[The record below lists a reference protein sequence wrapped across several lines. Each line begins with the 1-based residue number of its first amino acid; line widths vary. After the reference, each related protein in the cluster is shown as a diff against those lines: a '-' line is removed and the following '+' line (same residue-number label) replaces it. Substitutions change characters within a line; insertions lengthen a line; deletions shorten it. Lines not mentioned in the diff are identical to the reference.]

1 MPDIISI
8 PSTTRYLGV
17 VRRFVEAHAKAF
29 GFPPGAIAE
38 LKLAV
43 DEACTNVINHA
54 YLGDDKGTIELR
66 ISADSNRFTIIIR
79 DQGRMFDKD
88 QYHEPDLLS
97 SLQKRRG
104 GGYGVF
110 IMRHLMDDITYSRSG
125 AFNEVHLTK
134 ILPMGANGN

>member
-1 MPDIISI
+1 MPDTISI

-17 VRRFVEAHAKAF
+17 VRRFVEAHARAF
-29 GFPPGAIAE
+29 GFPSGAIAE

-54 YLGDDKGTIELR
+54 YLGDDTGTIELR
-66 ISADSNRFTIIIR
+66 ISADTTRFTIIIR
-79 DQGRMFDKD
+79 DQGHAFDKKR
-88 QYHEPDLLS
+88 YREPDLLS

-110 IMRHLMDDITYSRSG
+110 IMRHLMDDVTYSRSG

-134 ILPMGANGN
+134 LRPAGASER